1 MAAPINTPLA
11 GEIWHLSIEDLF
23 APVQETQRLG
33 GDGPFVINLSVST
46 APINLPPKSFL
57 GYQYAHIFQIQVTE
71 DGRMRYRLRLG
82 PFASEDE
89 ADAIMEQVREIYPG
103 ALTATAGPADL
114 RTIGALQA
122 KLEASRPAAKKP
134 PEKAAWKKETAAL
147 RSTPR
152 PVAAEPAAQEIAIDL
167 EPLPAARAAATAAK
181 LNELWKPA
189 KSAPAPMPP
198 RAAES
203 DNLLPV
209 AALPPELS
217 TAWALPASN
226 TPSISPAPAMTR
238 RPELVPEAT
247 ATPAAI
253 RQATPILTEVVLPT
267 PAAPVHPS
275 LVVEQV
281 EISIPIA
288 AAPMRAAP
296 VLTEVVA
303 PRMPAT
309 PAPEFVPFT
318 PKAAAPKPQV
328 APTQEVVEFTLK
340 PAAPTPQVAAPP
352 LVAAPT
358 LEFVPYT
365 PKAVAPAP
373 VTSAPTREFLP
384 YTPKVTPK
392 AAPAPVAAAPELELV
407 EFTPQAAAPTPQVA
421 PLPTDELTLELTAPA
436 PRVVVPPAPAP
447 SAAAA
452 TPAAAPTAVPTAVPK
467 PLAPA
472 RKVAAPTPK
481 PPRRR
486 FFGASP
492 KAAIPKTAPPKVAA
506 PKVAAPKVAAPQLV
520 AVADVPP
527 ARPVKQLSEPLASLE
542 STQTV
547 RALTAPELEDDQGL
561 RWYVIQLA
569 LSEHAFDPDAVPN
582 LDIFSEYRLYSVA
595 GVDQGHA
602 VNALR
607 LGFFSEEI
615 AAVAVASY
623 LAAYYEKP
631 TIRRVS
637 VAERQRFVDQR
648 VEARKD
654 VGETGKHAVIEI
666 TNDLI
671 ARYRRTPANSATT
684 ETSSQAS
691 AQRPPFQG

>member
-122 KLEASRPAAKKP
+122 KLEASRPAVKKP

-152 PVAAEPAAQEIAIDL
+152 PVAAEPAAPEIAIDL

-226 TPSISPAPAMTR
+226 TPSINPAPAMTR
-238 RPELVPEAT
+238 RPEPIPEAT

-267 PAAPVHPS
+267 PTTPVHPS

-281 EISIPIA
+281 EISMPIA

-296 VLTEVVA
+296 SAPVLTEVVA
-303 PRMPAT
+303 PRKPAT

-318 PKAAAPKPQV
+318 PKASAPKPQV

-340 PAAPTPQVAAPP
+340 PAAPAPQVAPPP

-365 PKAVAPAP
+365 PKAMAPAP
-373 VTSAPTREFLP
+373 VTSAPTREFVP
-384 YTPKVTPK
+384 YTPK
-392 AAPAPVAAAPELELV
+392 AAPAPVAGAPELELV
-407 EFTPQAAAPTPQVA
+407 EFTPQPAAAPTPQVA
-421 PLPTDELTLELTAPA
+421 SLPVNELTLELAAPA
-436 PRVVVPPAPAP
+436 PRAVVPPAPAP
-447 SAAAA
+447 SAAA
-452 TPAAAPTAVPTAVPK
+452 PTAVPK

-492 KAAIPKTAPPKVAA
+492 KAAPPRVAAPRVAA
-506 PKVAAPKVAAPQLV
+506 PKVAPPKVAPPTLAAPQLV

-542 STQTV
+542 SNQTV

-666 TNDLI
+666 TNDLV

-684 ETSSQAS
+684 ETSSQVS